1 MYIEVAAHRGNVAEY
16 PENTMVAYKSAYEIG
31 ADMIELDL
39 HMTKDG
45 EIVLIHDG
53 DLARTADVSGKISEL
68 TLDEVLRAD
77 VGIKKGER
85 FRGTRVPTLR
95 QFCEFVA
102 NEDPA
107 MQFNFEFKDYFSDG
121 EERAK
126 VCADKI
132 IATVDSYGLWERSF
146 VNSFDGRL
154 LKYIEEKYDGRF
166 RLHGFYPYSILGDT
180 RPEKLY
186 CACLWAYKNPDGTPA
201 FEGVVNPKKDFD
213 ALIAQGVH
221 PWVGAS
227 VRTIKDMKLAASL
240 GAKLITSN
248 EPAFMIAELEKAGL
262 RGKESSYDKG
272 ICV

>member
-16 PENTMVAYKSAYEIG
+16 PENTMLAYRSSYEIG

-68 TLDEVLRAD
+68 TLDEILRAD
-77 VGIKKGER
+77 VGIKKGEA

-102 NEDPA
+102 CENPA
-107 MQFNFEFKDYFSDG
+107 MQFNFEFKDYFRDG

-126 VCADKI
+126 MCADKI
-132 IATVDSYGLWERSF
+132 IEMVERYGLWERSF
-146 VNSFDGRL
+146 VNSFDGKL
-154 LKYIEEKYDGRF
+154 LKYVEEKYDGRF
-166 RLHGFYPYSILGDT
+166 RLHGFYPYSILGEEK
-180 RPEKLY
+180 PKKLY
-186 CACLWAYKNPDGTPA
+186 CACLWKYNHSNGAPA
-201 FEGVVNPKKDFD
+201 FDGVVNPKGDFD
-213 ALIAQGVH
+213 VLIAQGVR

-227 VRTIKDMKLAASL
+227 VRTIEDMAHAAEL
-240 GAKLITSN
+240 GAELITSN
-248 EPAFMIAELEKAGL
+248 EPEFMIAELQRVGL
-262 RGKESSYDKG
+262 RVKEIRK
-272 ICV
+272 